1 MLVVV
6 QAMTNM
12 EAINMLG
19 VRQVN
24 RNCIALQQVCLTIDH
39 LTLAAQNAYG
49 LGTTAQCSFG
59 ALHLLDFGTA

>member
-1 MLVVV
+1 MLVVI

-39 LTLAAQNAYG
+39 LTLAAHFFASCN
-49 LGTTAQCSFG
+49 LGPSREFY
-59 ALHLLDFGTA
+59 